1 VEPISTVLTG
11 IALLQ
16 KSVDFVKSN
25 INTINDIK
33 EITGLIDKALDGE
46 QQFQKERFSK
56 KGIIGQTKDAAGS
69 VIDAKLAQEQLYE
82 LKKLVNQ
89 RFGSSTWQEIISDRN
104 RRLQEE
110 KDAIAEAK
118 RIARKKQEKILTI
131 LKTIGIS
138 VLGILFLSAG
148 ILMLFITEVF

>member
-1 VEPISTVLTG
+1 MEPISTVLTG